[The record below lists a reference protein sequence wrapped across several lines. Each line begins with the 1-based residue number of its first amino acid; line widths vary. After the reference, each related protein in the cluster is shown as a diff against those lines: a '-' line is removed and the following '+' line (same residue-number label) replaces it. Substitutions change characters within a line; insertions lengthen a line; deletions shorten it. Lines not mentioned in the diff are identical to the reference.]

1 MTLMFEGTW
10 EEIAQHAPQLT
21 GRRLRV
27 FTLEEEDL
35 PVPPPDFTSQ
45 EQLETLLLAGVNSG
59 PSIRVTPEYW
69 QQKEEK
75 LLRRLA
81 QKNMQP

>member
-27 FTLEEEDL
+27 FTLEEEKDL
-35 PVPPPDFTSQ
+35 PAPPPDFTSQ
-45 EQLETLLLAGVNSG
+45 EQLEGLLLEGLNSG
-59 PSIRVTPEYW
+59 SPIRVTPEYW
-69 QQKEEK
+69 QQKEER
-75 LLRRLA
+75 LLRQSAL
-81 QKNMQP
+81 